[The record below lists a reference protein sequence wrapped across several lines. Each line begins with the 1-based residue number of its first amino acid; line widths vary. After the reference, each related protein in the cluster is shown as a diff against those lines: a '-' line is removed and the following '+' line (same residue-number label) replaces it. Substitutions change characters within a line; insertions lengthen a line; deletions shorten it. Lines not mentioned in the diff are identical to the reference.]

1 MSDRYRSQVDRRSW
15 VVVRGRAREAA
26 SVSGGSSSWR
36 GLWGCGEGACLSVLR
51 RSSWG
56 DLDRGWQVVAR
67 GPRFINEV
75 SLE

>member
-1 MSDRYRSQVDRRSW
+1 MDSRPW

-26 SVSGGSSSWR
+26 SVSGGSSCWR

-56 DLDRGWQVVAR
+56 MCVNWRGDLGQGLAGR
-67 GPRFINEV
+67 GPWTTV
-75 SLE
+75 YK